1 VLVFCAQA
9 RDPIPTFRKWA
20 LEQGLLS
27 DGKVKEIEAAV
38 TAEVEDSVKFADESP
53 KPVSVKASFRG
64 SAWQHACCM
73 CQGVVEGGSEHRNAP
88 EPDKLGLRGRICP
101 TGVPFLTPEE
111 LYFWA
116 ASCAVVVDTPSMRIE
131 HGAMHSCGNR

>member
-1 VLVFCAQA
+1 VAYRAVSTVPVVYAQA

-53 KPVSVKASFRG
+53 KPVSFRLF
-64 SAWQHACCM
+64 
-73 CQGVVEGGSEHRNAP
+73 P
-88 EPDKLGLRGRICP
+88 
-101 TGVPFLTPEE
+101 
-111 LYFWA
+111 
-116 ASCAVVVDTPSMRIE
+116 ASCLSASMQLSSLSRWVSMVHRMSACQQRCRFQNTYTRAE
-131 HGAMHSCGNR
+131 CTGRA

>member
-1 VLVFCAQA
+1 MLVIYAQA

-53 KPVSVKASFRG
+53 KPVSFKFSQF
-64 SAWQHACCM
+64 SACQHRC
-73 CQGVVEGGSEHRNAP
+73 R
-88 EPDKLGLRGRICP
+88 
-101 TGVPFLTPEE
+101 
-111 LYFWA
+111 
-116 ASCAVVVDTPSMRIE
+116 
-131 HGAMHSCGNR
+131 